1 MTAGW
6 YGKLPALGDFA
17 QRRLEQDF
25 ITHWDTWLQAVIVD
39 SQRTLG
45 GNWLA
50 TYLRAPVWRF
60 MLGPG
65 VVDGRRWSGILLP
78 SVDRVGRYF
87 PLTICTALPP
97 FSWAATQVAALD
109 AWLNRLE
116 DAARAC
122 LTHEATVAGFE
133 AALAAAGPLDLGPPP
148 PGGAALAALKAS
160 SRACPLP
167 RLPGQPPA
175 FDGLA
180 GEALDELLE
189 GYSLWWDSDGQR
201 AIAHAHLPSGPAF
214 VDMLQGNTGA

>member
-25 ITHWDTWLQAVIVD
+25 ITGWDTWLQGVIVD
-39 SQRTLG
+39 SQRALG
-45 GNWLA
+45 GNWLSA
-50 TYLRAPVWRF
+50 YLRAPVWRF
-60 MLGPG
+60 VLAPG
-65 VVDGRRWSGILLP
+65 VVDGRSWSGILLP

-87 PLTICTALPP
+87 PLTVCTALPP
-97 FSWAATQVAALD
+97 FSWAAAQAAALD

-133 AALAAAGPLDLGPPP
+133 AALAAAGSLDLGPPP
-148 PGGAALAALKAS
+148 AGGAALAALKARN
-160 SRACPLP
+160 RACPLP

-175 FDGLA
+175 LDGLA
-180 GEALDELLE
+180 GEALNELLG
-189 GYSLWWDSDGQR
+189 GYSLWWDSDGQQ
-201 AIAHAHLPSGPAF
+201 AVAHARLPSGPAF
-214 VDMLQGNTGA
+214 VDMLRGSAGA